1 MHLRCRSLR
10 RARRAEGRFL
20 VSLSE
25 LPTPQ
30 RSSGIRDR
38 RLRDR
43 FLVGDE
49 RRDNE
54 VQIVAGYDA
63 RVLSSLRL
71 YAHLRERD
79 AADGDALPCR
89 LVRRCNAVRT
99 DEALLPERAAA
110 VVASR
115 LTTIQGCRS

>member
-1 MHLRCRSLR
+1 MHLRCGSLR
-10 RARRAEGRFL
+10 CARRAKRGFL

-25 LPTPQ
+25 LPTSQ
-30 RSSGIRDR
+30 RGSGIRVR
-38 RLRDR
+38 RLREGC
-43 FLVGDE
+43 LLGDE
-49 RRDNE
+49 GRDHE
-54 VQIVAGYDA
+54 VRILAGYDA

-79 AADGDALPCR
+79 AADGDALPRR
-89 LVRRCNAVRT
+89 LVRRCNALRT